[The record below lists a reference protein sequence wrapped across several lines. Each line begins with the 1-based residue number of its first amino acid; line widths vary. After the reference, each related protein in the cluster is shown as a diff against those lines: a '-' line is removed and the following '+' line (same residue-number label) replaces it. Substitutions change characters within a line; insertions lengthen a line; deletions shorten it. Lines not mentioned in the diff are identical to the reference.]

1 MDMRPQTIA
10 LTAAATLAALSIG
23 YMVYF
28 DYSRRSDPDF
38 KKKLT
43 SLSKY
48 PPHTGRDRKMAAKA
62 AKESEESSKMGRVE
76 LIEQVIIAAAQ
87 ENYPTTP
94 EEKEQYFM
102 SQVAAGEAL
111 CAQGEP
117 FYNEAI
123 LPFYKALK
131 VYPAPMELIMIY
143 QKTLPPP
150 VFENI
155 ANIMAIEQQA
165 AAPEEFKTET
175 VEIEI
180 DN

>member
-38 KKKLT
+38 KKKLR
-43 SLSKY
+43 
-48 PPHTGRDRKMAAKA
+48 RDRKMAAKA